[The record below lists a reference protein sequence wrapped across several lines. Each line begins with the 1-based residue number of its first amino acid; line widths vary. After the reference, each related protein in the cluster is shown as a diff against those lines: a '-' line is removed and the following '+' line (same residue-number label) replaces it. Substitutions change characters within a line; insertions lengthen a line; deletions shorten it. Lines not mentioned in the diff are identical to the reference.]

1 MQIDYASIIGIPS
14 SIVSYNVPLSSRS
27 WLHRGGNVKV
37 YFTPQT
43 YEQILL
49 IAKYLYSKRAKFD
62 VIGHSSNIY
71 FKDSYCT
78 DYVLDTK
85 KWSGIEFLSDDTILT
100 TSGQA
105 MTKLSRMCMEHGIAG
120 YEGFV
125 SLPGTVG
132 GAVVNNSGC
141 YGSLMEEV
149 VRQVELLMPN
159 GEIEILSKEKL
170 NYSHR
175 NSALKNKTIEGIV
188 LRVWLDASRHDL
200 PAILIEKAKG
210 YALDR
215 KRTQQGPLNNLGST
229 YAQLPYK
236 HNVRNFISRVFA
248 KLFSVCRVDVIKA
261 RKYMKYVYLTLYGE
275 LKIAR
280 YISNFWI
287 GCFVWQDAG
296 ADEAFKRYCK
306 MMNRIYNCPRL
317 EIEVRE

>member
-14 SIVSYNVPLSSRS
+14 SIVSYNIPLSSRT
-27 WLHRGGNVKV
+27 WIHRGGNAKV

-43 YEQILL
+43 YEQILS
-49 IAKYLYSKRAKFD
+49 IAQYLYSQKVKFD

-71 FKDSYCT
+71 FKNSYCA
-78 DYVLDTK
+78 DYILDTK
-85 KWSGIEFLSDDTILT
+85 KYGGVEFLDDSTILAT
-100 TSGQA
+100 AGLA

-141 YGSLMEEV
+141 YGSLMEDV
-149 VRQVELLMPN
+149 VRQVELLTPD
-159 GEIEILSKEKL
+159 GGIKLLSKEAL
-170 NYSHR
+170 HYSHR
-175 NSALKNKTIEGIV
+175 NSALKDKTIEGVV
-188 LRVWLDASRHDL
+188 LRVWLDTSRHDS
-200 PAILIEKAKG
+200 PAALLEKAER
-210 YALDR
+210 YTLDR

-236 HNVRNFISRVFA
+236 RNARNFICRVFA
-248 KLFSVCRVDVIKA
+248 KLFSICKVDAIKA
-261 RKYMKYVYLTLYGE
+261 RKLMKYVYLTLYGE
-275 LKIAR
+275 IKIAK
-280 YISNFWI
+280 YVSNYWI
-287 GCFVWQDAG
+287 GCFVWQDAR

-306 MMNRIYNCPRL
+306 MMNRIYNQPRL